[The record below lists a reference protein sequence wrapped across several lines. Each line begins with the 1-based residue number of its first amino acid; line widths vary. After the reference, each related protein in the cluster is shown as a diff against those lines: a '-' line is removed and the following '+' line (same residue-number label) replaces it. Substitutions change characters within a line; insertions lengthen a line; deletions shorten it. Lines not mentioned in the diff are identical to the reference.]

1 MDMGEEGSR
10 TSSVRS
16 TKALVTPNTPAE
28 TVRAQVSPKHSRL
41 DSQDVLH
48 ISQDFT
54 IVDYVDPQQQQRP
67 PSAYRPNPNSAAVG
81 DEYRITTTTVTAT
94 TSYASQH
101 HAADVSHGSGSTY
114 VPPASTSTPR
124 APPPVGEAEE
134 DEHGRMR
141 RPGDGSVPNLP
152 DTAEGRADVRF

>member
-10 TSSVRS
+10 ASSVRS
-16 TKALVTPNTPAE
+16 TKALVTPQTPAE
-28 TVRAQVSPKHSRL
+28 TVRAQVSPRHSRL

-54 IVDYVDPQQQQRP
+54 IVDYVEPQQQQRP
-67 PSAYRPNPNSAAVG
+67 PSAYRPNSAADG

-94 TSYASQH
+94 TSYASQR
-101 HAADVSHGSGSTY
+101 HAADLSHGSGSTY

-141 RPGDGSVPNLP
+141 KPGEGSVPYPP